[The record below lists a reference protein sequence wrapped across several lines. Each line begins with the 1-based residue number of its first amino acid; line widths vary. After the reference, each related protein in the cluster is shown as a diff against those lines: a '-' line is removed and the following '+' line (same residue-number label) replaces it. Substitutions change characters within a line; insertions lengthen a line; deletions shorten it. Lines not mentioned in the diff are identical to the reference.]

1 MKIETINKIGLIAIF
16 FLMRIPN
23 ILLFPI
29 DVSFFYS
36 NNVVRALCLVMVALN
51 LLNLKNSLNSNK
63 IMNGLFLLYFFT
75 QSLSIVAAQNLES
88 FFLMYKD
95 VLFGVLFYFTAVQLV
110 RNNKNTNH
118 LMYMIVA
125 VTGINIGIQLLLYFN
140 SPIGDLFK
148 TMVNSKY
155 LDFFNYQFQRGR
167 YFGDSL
173 DEAFIP
179 VLIYILFLSDKKHQ
193 LFKLFSVLILCG
205 ITYITFI
212 SSWRT
217 KLIIYIM
224 ATVSACLVHIKY
236 SYKFKYLLHIFAFV
250 GVGIVTLYT
259 LAKLGGVNQTI
270 ITRIFEEDVLT
281 SNITTT
287 RLTLLKSANDIGLS
301 SPFFGVGLG
310 NYYDYL
316 SVDTKKNNKSPG
328 LDLHKQFILM
338 DDPHNVF
345 MSTFALTG
353 GIGLIG
359 LLLLLG
365 YCVKKDLSYF
375 IHSKKVTL
383 ESMLILT
390 FWSLFIYSLFNPWI
404 YFSYIS
410 NLWFMRGLVDG
421 LIHEKV

>member
-1 MKIETINKIGLIAIF
+1 
-16 FLMRIPN
+16 
-23 ILLFPI
+23 
-29 DVSFFYS
+29 
-36 NNVVRALCLVMVALN
+36 
-51 LLNLKNSLNSNK
+51 
-63 IMNGLFLLYFFT
+63 MNGLFLLYFFT